1 MSEFDGFPLPTG
13 IKATLVNATTNI
25 VENIIMVSS
34 LDDVPPPGYVI
45 APMEYVEQEV
55 NPEKK
60 KLAQLLKE
68 IDPTYVDL
76 DIEKTE
82 VPIEIGVT
90 KWTSDLKYHK
100 D

>member
-1 MSEFDGFPLPTG
+1 MSEFDGFPLPSG
-13 IKATLVNATTNI
+13 IKVSLVNTTTNI
-25 VENIIMVSS
+25 VENIIMVTS
-34 LDDVPPPGYVI
+34 LDDIPPQGYVI
-45 APMEYVEQEV
+45 APMEYIEQEV

-68 IDPTYVDL
+68 IDPTYKDL